1 MVDLLNGETIEKNL
15 FTQHETVAKDNIRTL
30 YPETPAC

>member
-1 MVDLLNGETIEKNL
+1 VVDLLNGETIEENL
-15 FTQHETVAKDNIRTL
+15 FTKHEVVTKDNIRTV